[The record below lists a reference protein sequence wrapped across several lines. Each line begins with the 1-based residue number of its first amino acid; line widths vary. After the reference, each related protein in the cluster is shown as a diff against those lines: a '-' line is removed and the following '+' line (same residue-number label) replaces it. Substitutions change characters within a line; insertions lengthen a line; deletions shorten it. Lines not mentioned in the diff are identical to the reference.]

1 MSKQAMH
8 SSGIN
13 QPQQNI
19 EPSRGRVCPGPT
31 ATFVDLEEIRAF
43 TPRRRNAMFYE
54 ESSIAGPEV
63 VESRRGYHNP
73 LFMAQTKLILER
85 DVSNLGLDH
94 K

>member
-1 MSKQAMH
+1 MSKQPMH

-19 EPSRGRVCPGPT
+19 EPSRGHVCPGPT
-31 ATFVDLEEIRAF
+31 ATFGDLEEIRAF
-43 TPRRRNAMFYE
+43 TPRRRNTMFYE
-54 ESSIAGPEV
+54 ESSIARPEV

-73 LFMAQTKLILER
+73 LFMAQTELTLQH